1 VFHDAHLWLFF
12 IVVFGVVIL
21 PGLEMAFVL
30 SCALAS
36 GRRAG
41 LMAVAGI
48 MAGSICLVVMTTLGV
63 SVLIRTIP
71 GAFSVLLIG
80 GSLYIAWIGLSILR
94 NQASFGV
101 SLDAAVRSP
110 WVSFRQGVLTNL
122 LNPKAYLFMLAIFPQ
137 FLRPEYGALWLQA
150 MLLWLIVAVT
160 LSGVYGSVVL
170 VANQIRNLLLTN
182 PQAGVMLSR
191 VVGVALILA
200 AILTGYDGVRTSV

>member
-1 VFHDAHLWLFF
+1 MFHDAHLWLFF
-12 IVVFGVVIL
+12 IIVFGVVIL

-36 GRRAG
+36 GRKAG

-71 GAFSVLLIG
+71 GAFNVLLIG

-94 NQASFGV
+94 SKASFGT
-101 SLDAAVRSP
+101 SLETSVRSP
-110 WVSFRQGVLTNL
+110 WVSFWRGVLTNL

-137 FLRPEYGALWLQA
+137 FLRPEYGTLWLQA
-150 MLLWLIVAVT
+150 TLLWLIVAVT
-160 LSGVYGSVVL
+160 VSGVYGSVVL
-170 VANQIRNLLLTN
+170 VANQIRNVLLMN

-200 AILTGYDGVRTSV
+200 AILTGYDGVRISV